1 MLLGTHA
8 STDRVSIITEAD
20 ELLDVGTFNIAN
32 TTPLY
37 KAAQAWFSQIP
48 RPTKLYIGKR
58 NTGEAIGTALPAC
71 AVANNEWYGFVD
83 VTHAVSDTLLAA
95 AWAEANNKLYLT
107 VIAEAG
113 ALTTATDDLASSLQD
128 GNFFRTAWW
137 YHSDLA
143 QFPDVATAAK
153 AFAAYPGGGGQL
165 TSTRQFF
172 SSDLWS
178 ERRLAG
184 VTVTPLTET
193 QFNNMKLKN
202 GNSFEPFR
210 NLNLTQ
216 RGMTAGG
223 EWLDVIRGRDWLCEE
238 IRTRAFLVFVERR
251 IPYTDVGIAIIARG
265 DHRRAGPRCAARLAR
280 TGRRWTRKTT
290 ACRPTQ
296 SRSRARRRFPSVDK
310 AARILRDV
318 GFTARL
324 AGAIL
329 AVEIVGVLTYER
341 IAQEAA

>member
-1 MLLGTHA
+1 MLLGAHA
-8 STDRVSIITEAD
+8 STDRVSIITEPD
-20 ELLDVGTFNIAN
+20 ELLDAGTFNVAN

-58 NTGEAIGTALPAC
+58 NTGEAIDTALPAC

-113 ALTTATDDLASSLQD
+113 ALTSATDDLASSLMT
-128 GNFFRTAWW
+128 GSFFRTAWW
-137 YHSDLA
+137 YHNDLT

-193 QFNNMKLKN
+193 QFNNIKLKN
-202 GNSFEPFR
+202 GNTFEPFR

-223 EWLDVIRGRDWLCEE
+223 EWIDIIRGRDWLCEE
-238 IRTRAFLVFVERR
+238 IRSRGFLASSLSAECRTQMSVSQSSEKRS
-251 IPYTDVGIAIIARG
+251 
-265 DHRRAGPRCAARLAR
+265 LA
-280 TGRRWTRKTT
+280 
-290 ACRPTQ
+290 
-296 SRSRARRRFPSVDK
+296 
-310 AARILRDV
+310 L
-318 GFTARL
+318 
-324 AGAIL
+324 
-329 AVEIVGVLTYER
+329 
-341 IAQEAA
+341 